1 MDKLYEN
8 IARQLTERIDQGLYL
23 PGDRIPGV
31 RKLSQQFNV
40 SISTVVQ
47 AQRLLEDEGR
57 IEARPRS
64 GYYVRTQPWPVP
76 APPALSR
83 PSKKPTP
90 VTGQELVLR
99 LVQTTNEADFVQLG
113 AAVPHSSFLPA
124 RAIQR
129 SLSSMAR
136 KYGNELSTYQFP
148 PGNPEL
154 RRQIARR
161 MVEAGCQTRPDDVII
176 TSGCQEALTLCLQT
190 VANPGDIIAI
200 ESPAFYGLLQAI
212 EVLGMKAL
220 EIPTDPHTGISL
232 AALSLALEKWPV
244 KACALVPN
252 FSNPL
257 GCTLPDEN
265 KQALAD
271 LLAQSDIPLI
281 EDDIY
286 GDLGFTA
293 GRPHAVSA
301 FCNKQQ
307 VLYCSSFSKSLS
319 PGLRIGWVIPGKY
332 REQIEYR
339 KYVTSLATP
348 TLPQYAIA
356 DFLQQGG
363 YDRYLRQV
371 RRDYQRQVSLM
382 TRAVGK
388 YFPQETRV
396 TQPQGGFVIW
406 IELPKKVDSLL
417 LCQQALA
424 QRISI
429 APGPIFSATGKYRH
443 FIRLNCAQPW
453 DEALE
458 KAMITLGR
466 MVHELNTLRQG
477 KRSVT
482 L

>member
-1 MDKLYEN
+1 
-8 IARQLTERIDQGLYL
+8 
-23 PGDRIPGV
+23 V
-31 RKLSQQFNV
+31 RKLSQQFGV

-76 APPALSR
+76 ELPALSR
-83 PSKKPTP
+83 PLKRPTP
-90 VTGQELVLR
+90 VTGQELVLS
-99 LVQTTNEADFVQLG
+99 LAQATNEADFVQLG
-113 AAVPHSSFLPA
+113 AAVPHPSFLPT

-136 KYGNELSTYQFP
+136 KYSNELSTYQFP
-148 PGNPEL
+148 PGDPEL

-161 MVEAGCQTRPDDVII
+161 MAEAGCQTHPDEIVI

-190 VANPGDIIAI
+190 IAKPGDVIAI

-220 EIPTDPHTGISL
+220 EIPTDPQTGISL

-244 KACALVPN
+244 TACALVPN

-257 GCTLPDEN
+257 GCTMPDEN
-265 KQALAD
+265 KQALVD
-271 LLAQSDIPLI
+271 LLAQHDIPLI

-286 GDLGFTA
+286 GDLGFDNT
-293 GRPHAVSA
+293 RPHAVSA
-301 FCNKQQ
+301 FGDKAS

-332 REQIEYR
+332 REKIAYR
-339 KYVTSLATP
+339 KYVSSLATS
-348 TLPQYAIA
+348 TLSQYAIA
-356 DFLQQGG
+356 DFLKHGG

-371 RRDYQRQVSLM
+371 RREYQRQVSIM
-382 TRAVGK
+382 IRAVGK

-396 TQPQGGFVIW
+396 TQPRGGFVIW
-406 IELPKKVDSLL
+406 VELPDKVDSLQ
-417 LCQQALA
+417 LCQQALE

-429 APGPIFSATGKYRH
+429 APGPIFSATRKYCN

-453 DEALE
+453 NQALE
-458 KAMITLGR
+458 SAMITLGR
-466 MVHELNTLRQG
+466 MTHELITP
-477 KRSVT
+477 KSAAVKT
-482 L
+482 

>member
-1 MDKLYEN
+1 MHKLYET
-8 IARQLTERIDQGLYL
+8 IARQLTERIDQSLYL

-31 RKLSQQFNV
+31 RKLSEQFGV

-76 APPALSR
+76 SPPALSR
-83 PSKKPTP
+83 PSTKPTP

-99 LVQTTNEADFVQLG
+99 LVQAANEAGFVQLG
-113 AAVPHSSFLPA
+113 AAVPHPSFLPT

-129 SLSSMAR
+129 SLSSTVR

-161 MVEAGCQTRPDDVII
+161 MAEAGCQTHPDDIII
-176 TSGCQEALTLCLQT
+176 TSGCQEALTLCLQ
-190 VANPGDIIAI
+190 AIAKPGDVIVI

-252 FSNPL
+252 SSNPL
-257 GCTLPDEN
+257 GCTMPDEN
-265 KQALAD
+265 KQALVD
-271 LLAQSDIPLI
+271 LLAQFDIPLI

-286 GDLGFTA
+286 GDLGFEA
-293 GRPHAVSA
+293 KRPRAVSA
-301 FCNKQQ
+301 FDKNEQ

-332 REQIEYR
+332 RDKIEYR

-356 DFLQQGG
+356 DFLRQGG

-371 RRDYQRQVSLM
+371 RRDYQRQVSIM
-382 TRAVGK
+382 IRAVGK

-396 TQPQGGFVIW
+396 SQPQGGFVIW
-406 IELPKKVDSLL
+406 IELPKKVDSLQ

-429 APGPIFSATGKYRH
+429 APGQIFSATQKYRN

-453 DEALE
+453 NEVLE

-466 MVHELNTLRQG
+466 MVHELNKPT
-477 KRSVT
+477 
-482 L
+482 

>member
-1 MDKLYEN
+1 MDKLYEE
-8 IARQLTERIDQGLYL
+8 IARQLTDRIDQDLYL

-31 RKLSQQFNV
+31 RKLSQQFGV

-64 GYYVRTQPWPVP
+64 GYYIRTQPWPVP
-76 APPALSR
+76 EPPTLSR
-83 PSKKPTP
+83 PSTRPTP
-90 VTGQELVLR
+90 VTGQALVLR
-99 LVQTTNEADFVQLG
+99 LVQTTNDPGFVQLG
-113 AAVPHSSFLPA
+113 AAVPHSSFLPT
-124 RAIQR
+124 RAVQR
-129 SLSSMAR
+129 SLSSIVR

-154 RRQIARR
+154 RRQIAHR
-161 MVEAGCQTRPDDVII
+161 MAEAGCQVSPDDII
-176 TSGCQEALTLCLQT
+176 VTSGCQEALTLSLQT
-190 VANPGDIIAI
+190 IAGPGDIIAI

-212 EVLGMKAL
+212 ETLGMKAL

-257 GCTLPDEN
+257 GCTMPDEN
-265 KQALAD
+265 KQALMA
-271 LLAQSDIPLI
+271 LLTQSGIPLI

-286 GDLGFTA
+286 GDLGFE
-293 GRPHAVSA
+293 GKRPRAVSA
-301 FCNKQQ
+301 FDQDDR

-319 PGLRIGWVIPGKY
+319 PGLRIGWVVPGKY
-332 REQIEYR
+332 REKIEYR
-339 KYVTSLATP
+339 KYVTTLATP

-356 DFLQQGG
+356 DFLKQGG
-363 YDRYLRQV
+363 YNRYLRQV
-371 RRDYQRQVSLM
+371 RRDYQRQVSIM
-382 TRAVGK
+382 IRAIGK
-388 YFPQETRV
+388 YFPEGTRV

-406 IELPKKVDSLL
+406 VELPRKVDSLK
-417 LCQQALA
+417 LCQQALV

-429 APGPIFSATGKYRH
+429 APGQIFSATQKYRN

-453 DEALE
+453 NDTLE
-458 KAMITLGR
+458 HAMITLGR
-466 MVHELNTLRQG
+466 MAHALTNTG
-477 KRSVT
+477 
-482 L
+482 

>member
-1 MDKLYEN
+1 
-8 IARQLTERIDQGLYL
+8 
-23 PGDRIPGV
+23 
-31 RKLSQQFNV
+31 
-40 SISTVVQ
+40 
-47 AQRLLEDEGR
+47 
-57 IEARPRS
+57 
-64 GYYVRTQPWPVP
+64 
-76 APPALSR
+76 
-83 PSKKPTP
+83 
-90 VTGQELVLR
+90 
-99 LVQTTNEADFVQLG
+99 
-113 AAVPHSSFLPA
+113 
-124 RAIQR
+124 
-129 SLSSMAR
+129 MAR

-161 MVEAGCQTRPDDVII
+161 MVEAGCQTRPDDIII

-190 VANPGDIIAI
+190 IANPGDIIAI

-220 EIPTDPHTGISL
+220 EIPTDPKTGISL

-244 KACALVPN
+244 KVCALVPN
-252 FSNPL
+252 VSNPL

-265 KQALAD
+265 KQALVD

-286 GDLGFTA
+286 GDLGFDA
-293 GRPHAVSA
+293 RRPRAVSA
-301 FCNKQQ
+301 FSSEQQ

-319 PGLRIGWVIPGKY
+319 PGLGIGWVRPGKY
-332 REQIEYR
+332 REKIAYR
-339 KYVTSLATP
+339 KYVTNLATP

-356 DFLQQGG
+356 DFLRQGG

-371 RRDYQRQVSLM
+371 RHDYQRQVSIM

-406 IELPKKVDSLL
+406 IELPEKVDSLQ

-429 APGPIFSATGKYRH
+429 APGPIFSASRKYRN

-453 DEALE
+453 SETLE

-466 MVHELNTLRQG
+466 MVHELNNRDNKDRQ
-477 KRSVT
+477 
-482 L
+482 